1 MPVDIKGKVA
11 LITGGATGMGRAAAL
26 EFAGLG
32 AKVAVVTGH
41 NVKGAEETVR
51 MIQEQG
57 GEAAFFQCN
66 ISKESD
72 VAAMVAAVVAKWGRI
87 DCAFNNAG
95 VGPDGVRIPYGPL
108 TELSEE
114 IWDKVMN
121 VNLKGTFFC
130 LKHEIIQMRKQGKG
144 AIVNNASIGGL
155 KMAPNFGAYGPSKAG
170 VIALTKLAAIEN
182 AKAGIRVNVVCP
194 GPTPTAL
201 NTKAGIRV
209 NVVCPGP
216 TLGTDL
222 MANTLSSDPGEEQ
235 ALKEHVIPM
244 GKLGTAQDVAQAAVW
259 LCSDMSGHTTGQAL
273 SVDGGMH
280 AT

>member
-1 MPVDIKGKVA
+1 MAADIKGKVA
-11 LITGGATGMGRAAAL
+11 LVTGGATGMGRAAAL
-26 EFAGLG
+26 EFASLG
-32 AKVAVVTGH
+32 AKVAVVTGS
-41 NVKGAEETVR
+41 NVQGGQETVR
-51 MIQEQG
+51 MIEEQG

-66 ISKESD
+66 ISKEAD
-72 VAAMVAAVVAKWGRI
+72 VEAMVAAVVAKWGRI

-194 GPTPTAL
+194 GPT
-201 NTKAGIRV
+201 
-209 NVVCPGP
+209 
-216 TLGTDL
+216 LGTDL
-222 MANTLSSDPGEEQ
+222 MANTLSTDPGEEQ

-244 GKLGTAQDVAQAAVW
+244 GKLGTAQDVARAAVW
-259 LCSDMSGHTTGQAL
+259 LCSDLSGHTTGQTL

>member
-155 KMAPNFGAYGPSKAG
+155 KMAPNFGAYGRPK
-170 VIALTKLAAIEN
+170 
-182 AKAGIRVNVVCP
+182 P
-194 GPTPTAL
+194 G
-201 NTKAGIRV
+201 
-209 NVVCPGP
+209 
-216 TLGTDL
+216 
-222 MANTLSSDPGEEQ
+222 
-235 ALKEHVIPM
+235 
-244 GKLGTAQDVAQAAVW
+244 
-259 LCSDMSGHTTGQAL
+259 
-273 SVDGGMH
+273 
-280 AT
+280 

>member
-1 MPVDIKGKVA
+1 MAADIKGKVA
-11 LITGGATGMGRAAAL
+11 LVTGGATGMGRAAAL
-26 EFAGLG
+26 EFASLG
-32 AKVAVVTGH
+32 AKVAVVTGS
-41 NVKGAEETVR
+41 NVKGGQETVR
-51 MIQEQG
+51 MIEEQG

-66 ISKESD
+66 ISKEAD
-72 VAAMVAAVVAKWGRI
+72 VEAMVAAVVAKWGRI

-194 GPTPTAL
+194 GPT
-201 NTKAGIRV
+201 
-209 NVVCPGP
+209 
-216 TLGTDL
+216 LGTDL
-222 MANTLSSDPGEEQ
+222 MANTLSTDPGEEQ

-244 GKLGTAQDVAQAAVW
+244 GKLGTAQDVARAAVW
-259 LCSDMSGHTTGQAL
+259 LCSDLSGHTTGQTL

>member
-1 MPVDIKGKVA
+1 MTFDMNGKVA
-11 LITGGATGMGRAAAL
+11 LVTGGATGMGRAAAL
-26 EFAGLG
+26 EFAKLG
-32 AKVAVVTGH
+32 AKVAVVTGS
-41 NVKGAEETVR
+41 NVSGGNETVR

-57 GEAAFFQCN
+57 GEAMFVQCN
-66 ISKESD
+66 VMKEAD
-72 VAAMVAAVVAKWGRI
+72 VEAMVAAVTAKWGRL

-108 TELSEE
+108 TELTEE
-114 IWDKVMN
+114 LWDKVMN
-121 VNLKGTFFC
+121 VNLKGMFFC
-130 LKHEIIQMRKQGKG
+130 VKHELIQMRKQGG
-144 AIVNNASIGGL
+144 GSIVNNASIGGL

-170 VIALTKLAAIEN
+170 VVALTKLAAIEN
-182 AKAGIRVNVVCP
+182 ARV
-194 GPTPTAL
+194 
-201 NTKAGIRV
+201 GIRV

-222 MANTLSSDPGEEQ
+222 MANTIASDPGEEA

-244 GKLGTAQDVAQAAVW
+244 GKLGTTEDVVRAVIW
-259 LCSDMSGHTTGQAL
+259 LCSDLSGHTTGQTL

>member
-26 EFAGLG
+26 EFASLG

-72 VAAMVAAVVAKWGRI
+72 VEAMVAAVVAKWGRI

-194 GPTPTAL
+194 GPT
-201 NTKAGIRV
+201 
-209 NVVCPGP
+209 
-216 TLGTDL
+216 LGTDL

-244 GKLGTAQDVAQAAVW
+244 GKLGTTMDIARAVVW
-259 LCSDMSGHTTGQAL
+259 LSSDFSGHITGQAL

-280 AT
+280 M

>member
-1 MPVDIKGKVA
+1 MPADIKGKVV
-11 LITGGATGMGRAAAL
+11 IVTGGATGMGRETAL
-26 EFAGLG
+26 EFASLG

-41 NVKGAEETVR
+41 NAAGGQETVR
-51 MIQEQG
+51 MIRKKG
-57 GEAAFFQCN
+57 GEAEFFQCDV
-66 ISKESD
+66 SKED
-72 VAAMVAAVVAKWGRI
+72 QVEKMVADVVAKYGRI

-108 TELSEE
+108 TDLTEE

-121 VNLKGTFFC
+121 VNLKGLFFC

-194 GPTPTAL
+194 GPT
-201 NTKAGIRV
+201 
-209 NVVCPGP
+209 
-216 TLGTDL
+216 LGTDL
-222 MANTLSSDPGEEQ
+222 MANTLSSDPGEEA

-244 GKLGTAQDVAQAAVW
+244 GKLGTAQDVARAAVW
-259 LCSDMSGHTTGQAL
+259 LCSDLSGHTTGQAL

>member
-1 MPVDIKGKVA
+1 MAADIKGKVA
-11 LITGGATGMGRAAAL
+11 LVTGGATGMGRAAAL
-26 EFAGLG
+26 EFASLG
-32 AKVAVVTGH
+32 AKVAVVTGS
-41 NVKGAEETVR
+41 NVAGGQETVR
-51 MIQEQG
+51 MIEERG
-57 GEAAFFQCN
+57 GEAMFVQCN
-66 ISKESD
+66 VTKETD
-72 VAAMVAAVVAKWGRI
+72 VAAMVAAVVEKWGRI

-114 IWDKVMN
+114 IWDEVMN
-121 VNLKGTFFC
+121 VNLKGVFFC
-130 LKHEIIQMRKQGKG
+130 LKHEIIQMQKQGKG

-170 VIALTKLAAIEN
+170 VVALTKLAAMEY
-182 AKAGIRVNVVCP
+182 AR
-194 GPTPTAL
+194 
-201 NTKAGIRV
+201 AGIRV

-222 MANTLSSDPGEEQ
+222 MANTLASDPGEAT

-244 GKLGTAQDVAQAAVW
+244 GKLGQAEDVARAVVW
-259 LCSDMSGHTTGQAL
+259 LCSDLSGHTTGQTL

-280 AT
+280 AR

>member
-1 MPVDIKGKVA
+1 MAADIKGKVA
-11 LITGGATGMGRAAAL
+11 LVTGGATGMGRAAAL
-26 EFAGLG
+26 EFASLG
-32 AKVAVVTGH
+32 AKVAVVTGS
-41 NVKGAEETVR
+41 NVKGGLETVR
-51 MIQEQG
+51 MIEEQG

-66 ISKESD
+66 ISKEAD
-72 VAAMVAAVVAKWGRI
+72 VEAMVAAVVAKWGRI

-194 GPTPTAL
+194 GPT
-201 NTKAGIRV
+201 
-209 NVVCPGP
+209 
-216 TLGTDL
+216 LGTDL
-222 MANTLSSDPGEEQ
+222 MANTLSTDPGEEQ
-235 ALKEHVIPM
+235 ALKDHVIPM
-244 GKLGTAQDVAQAAVW
+244 GKLGTAQDVARAAVW
-259 LCSDMSGHTTGQAL
+259 LCSDLSGHTTGQTL